1 MLKRKIITKIH
12 VLVTLFLLTSNIIFF
27 SQPFAKANEIRVP
40 EEYHTIQAAINN
52 ASAWDKIIVSEG
64 NYPEGQIEINKPL
77 TLIANGTVIVDG
89 LQKGHVFHVVEN
101 NVTIQGFIIENSSRL
116 FYYGGIFLDNV
127 QNSTI
132 ESNTIRNS
140 CGGVFLNASNN
151 NLLKDNVLT
160 NNAYGIVL
168 LISSNNL
175 LLRNRCSNNPS
186 AGIYL
191 EDSSS
196 NVIRANNVTDND
208 FHGIKLEGS
217 ANNLVEDNIAE
228 NNWIGILLYTLS
240 RQEIKRSDHNRVQ
253 GNIVL
258 NNHYGIWIRSSY
270 YNTVER
276 NRMAGN
282 ELYALYVRLS
292 KNSLIERN
300 NITGNEFGM
309 RLDFSDY
316 SQIRENNASNN
327 QYGIYLSGSDFNT
340 IENNTVNKNTFYGIA
355 LTPRD
360 KYPSNDNLIKKNEV
374 LDNVLYDLYWNGTGT
389 VNTFVE
395 NIYRTTNW
403 DTIRNVPEQYPT
415 IQAAIDAANSGDII
429 QVAAGTYNES
439 ITVSKSL
446 KIIGESRE
454 NTTIV
459 SIDNVTAIAVHI
471 TANNVYFT
479 GFTVKSGF
487 GGILVESSSGN
498 TIVDN
503 IVMQNFEGI
512 YLLNANNNIVRDNV
526 LLGNYYTG
534 VGLWTAHN
542 NKIVYNSISGG
553 NDFGMDLWGANANLI
568 MGNTIAN
575 VGDHGIYIWYSNSNR
590 IYHNNFINNRFQ
602 IYNYPIT
609 QQFNNTWD
617 SGWSEGN
624 YWSDYNGTDTN
635 GDGIGDTSVPHHRVD
650 NYPLMNPVIRVPQD
664 YPTIQTAINTAAPK
678 EIVSVSSGT
687 YYETV
692 FLNKSISLVGENRS
706 NTVIDG
712 NGAEKVITIS
722 ANLTILR
729 DLTIINGSIYG
740 IRLENSFNNTIARN
754 TISKTQW
761 AISFYYSYNNTLTQN
776 EFFENQGSLQI
787 MPQLPK
793 YFFQEIDSSN
803 SVNGKPIYYWVSQHD
818 KEVPS
823 DAGLVAV
830 INSTHIL
837 IKDLNLT
844 SNSWGVLF
852 VSTNNSI
859 IQNVTISKSI
869 DGIVLEFSYNN
880 AISNNT
886 LSNLGWFGISLYKS
900 FNNTISSN
908 NISENAYGIHIS
920 NSDNNTVIKNNVA
933 FSYWAGIALDEYC
946 NFNVV
951 HKNVVTLN
959 GRGGITLD
967 DYCKNNTI
975 TENAITLNQWAGVV
989 LSDYSSQNLISRN
1002 LIQMNQYGL
1011 WSYSSKGNFI
1021 YKNNFISN
1029 FDQVNTDP
1037 TSKNIW
1043 DNGYPS
1049 GGNYWSDYRGVDLY
1063 SGSYQNLTG
1072 NDAIGDTALTID
1084 GNNRDPYPLMDQF
1097 NTFDAGTWNG
1107 EAYSVDIISNSTL
1120 SDFKLN
1126 ATQKT
1131 LSFNVTG
1138 IEGKAGFCR
1147 ITIPNVIIQ
1156 DLWQGNYTIL
1166 LNGEPWPF
1174 RNWTDTENTYIY
1186 VNYTHSEH
1194 QITIIPEFPSAMILL
1209 LIIAISLIAAIL
1221 VKRKLPKKYD
1231 LPIYHNNSSST
1242 D

>member
-1 MLKRKIITKIH
+1 MLKRKMITKIH

-40 EEYHTIQAAINN
+40 EEYHPIQAAINN

-101 NVTIQGFIIENSSRL
+101 NVTIQGFIIENSTRL
-116 FYYGGIFLDNV
+116 FYYSGIFLDNV

-132 ESNTIRNS
+132 ENNTIRNS
-140 CGGVFLNASNN
+140 YNGVFLNASSNN
-151 NLLKDNVLT
+151 VLKDNVLV
-160 NNAYGIVL
+160 NNMYGISL
-168 LISSNNL
+168 LNSNNNI
-175 LLRNRCSNNPS
+175 LLRNRSANNTS
-186 AGIYL
+186 DGIYL

-196 NVIRANNVTDND
+196 NVIKANNVTANIS
-208 FHGIKLEGS
+208 HGIKLDGS
-217 ANNLVEDNIAE
+217 AKNQVEDNIVE
-228 NNWIGILLYTLS
+228 NCSRGILLYTFQ
-240 RQEIKRSDHNRVQ
+240 RQTPKRSDHNILQ

-258 NNHYGIWIRSSY
+258 DNVYGIWIRSSY
-270 YNTVER
+270 YNTVQR
-276 NRMAGN
+276 NNMISNDWFG
-282 ELYALYVRLS
+282 LYVRLS
-292 KNSLIERN
+292 ENSLIERN
-300 NITGNEFGM
+300 NMTGNEFGI

-340 IENNTVNKNTFYGIA
+340 IENNTANKNTFCGIA

-360 KYPSNDNLIKKNEV
+360 EDPSNDNLIKKNEI
-374 LDNVLYDLYWNGTGT
+374 LDNAPYDLYWNGTGT

-403 DTIRNVPEQYPT
+403 DTIRKVPEQYPT
-415 IQAAIDAANSGDII
+415 IQAAINAANTGDII

-439 ITVSKSL
+439 ITVNKSL

-459 SIDNVTAIAVHI
+459 SIDNVTEIAVHI

-487 GGILVESSSGN
+487 GGILLQSSGN

-503 IVMQNFEGI
+503 IVTLNFEGI
-512 YLLNANNNIVRDNV
+512 YLLNANDNIVRDNI
-526 LLGNYYTG
+526 LLNNYYTG
-534 VGLWTAHN
+534 VGFWTAHN
-542 NKIVYNSISGG
+542 NIITYNSISGG
-553 NDFGMDLWGANANLI
+553 NDFGMDLWAANANLI

-617 SGWSEGN
+617 NDWSEGN

-635 GDGIGDTSVPHHRVD
+635 GDGIGDTSVPHQRVD

-664 YPTIQTAINTAAPK
+664 YLTIQTAINIAAPRQ
-678 EIVSVSSGT
+678 IVLVSSGT

-712 NGAEKVITIS
+712 NGAGKVITIS

-740 IRLENSFNNTIARN
+740 IWLENSFNNTIARN
-754 TISKTQW
+754 TISKTRW

-787 MPQLPK
+787 RPQLPE

-803 SVNGKPIYYWVSQHD
+803 RVNGKPIYYWVNQHD

-823 DAGLVAV
+823 DAGSVAV

-837 IKDLNLT
+837 TKDLNLT
-844 SNSWGVLF
+844 SDSWGVLF

-869 DGIVLEFSYNN
+869 DGIVLEFSYDN

-886 LSNLGWFGISLYKS
+886 LSSLGWFGISLYKS

-920 NSDNNTVIKNNVA
+920 HSDNNTVIKNNVA
-933 FSYWAGIALDEYC
+933 FSFWAGIALDEYC

-975 TENAITLNQWAGVV
+975 TENAITLNQWAGVA
-989 LSDYSSQNLISRN
+989 LYDYSNQNIVSRN
-1002 LIQMNQYGL
+1002 LVQMNQYGL
-1011 WSYSSKGNFI
+1011 WSYPSNENFI
-1021 YKNNFISN
+1021 YENSFISN
-1029 FDQVNTDP
+1029 FYQVYTDL
-1037 TSKNIW
+1037 TSKNTW
-1043 DNGYPS
+1043 DNGWE
-1049 GGNYWSDYRGVDLY
+1049 GNFWSDYNGTDLN
-1063 SGSYQNLTG
+1063 GDG
-1072 NDAIGDTALTID
+1072 IGDTAYVID
-1084 GNNRDPYPLMDQF
+1084 ANNQDRYPLIVPLVW
-1097 NTFDAGTWNG
+1097 NYSNPVPIVWEGTIYPV
-1107 EAYSVDIISNSTL
+1107 ALSSNSTV
-1120 SDFKLN
+1120 STFKFDKP
-1126 ATQKT
+1126 QIQI
-1131 LSFNVTG
+1131 SFNVTG
-1138 IEGKAGFCR
+1138 PSGTVGYCN
-1147 ITIPNVIIQ
+1147 ITIPK
-1156 DLWQGNYTIL
+1156 IL
-1166 LNGEPWPF
+1166 LGDSPWTITIDYVPK
-1174 RNWTDTENTYIY
+1174 TDYVKTENDTHTFIY
-1186 VNYTHSEH
+1186 FTYTHLSTSH
-1194 QITIIPEFPSAMILL
+1194 IIIKGTTVIPEFHLVIILP
-1209 LIIAISLIAAIL
+1209 LIMALTAFA
-1221 VKRKLPKKYD
+1221 VVFAKRKIPRKQK
-1231 LPIYHNNSSST
+1231 I
-1242 D
+1242 

>member
-1 MLKRKIITKIH
+1 MKDSYAKSRIEKRMKNKIYILLML
-12 VLVTLFLLTSNIIFF
+12 LLLTSNYAFF
-27 SQPFAKANEIRVP
+27 FQISVKANEIRVP
-40 EEYHTIQAAINN
+40 GDYHTIQAAINN
-52 ASAWDKIIVSEG
+52 ASDWDKIIVLEG
-64 NYPEGQIEINKPL
+64 NYAEGQIEINKSL

-101 NVTIQGFIIENSSRL
+101 NVTIQGFIIENSTCL
-116 FYYGGIFLDNV
+116 FYYSGIFLDNV
-127 QNSTI
+127 QNCTI
-132 ESNTIRNS
+132 ENNTIKNCYHGIFVR
-140 CGGVFLNASNN
+140 ASNQN
-151 NLLKDNVLT
+151 YLKDNVLT
-160 NNAYGIVL
+160 NNAYGTFL
-168 LISSNNL
+168 LNSNNNI
-175 LLRNRCSNNPS
+175 LLRNRFTNNSND
-186 AGIYL
+186 GMTL
-191 EDSSS
+191 EDSSG
-196 NVIRANNVTDND
+196 NVIKANNVTSNG
-208 FHGIKLEGS
+208 FHGIQLYGS
-217 ANNLVEDNIAE
+217 EKNQVEDNIAE
-228 NNWIGILLYTLS
+228 NNEFGILLYTFS
-240 RQEIKRSDHNRVQ
+240 RQETKRSDHNRVI

-258 NNHYGIWIRSSY
+258 NNEQGIFIRLSY
-270 YNTVER
+270 YNTVQR
-276 NRMAGN
+276 NKITSNQQYGIY
-282 ELYALYVRLS
+282 LRLS

-327 QYGIYLSGSDFNT
+327 RYGIYLSGSDFNT

-360 KYPSNDNLIKKNEV
+360 KDPSNDNLIKKNEV
-374 LDNVLYDLYWNGTGT
+374 LDNALYDLYWNGTGT

-403 DTIRNVPEQYPT
+403 DTIRKVPEQYPT
-415 IQAAIDAANSGDII
+415 IQAAIDAANPGDII

-459 SIDNVTAIAVHI
+459 SINNVTAIAVHI

-487 GGILVESSSGN
+487 GGILLDSSSGN

-512 YLLNANNNIVRDNV
+512 YLFNANNNIVRDNV

-534 VGLWTAHN
+534 VCLFTAHN

-553 NDFGMDLWGANANLI
+553 IDFGMDLWGANANLI

-575 VGDHGIYIWYSNSNR
+575 VADHGIYIWYSNSNR

-602 IYNYPIT
+602 IYIYPIT

-617 SGWSEGN
+617 SGWGEGN

-635 GDGIGDTSVPHHRVD
+635 GDGIGDTSVPHQRVD

-664 YPTIQTAINTAAPK
+664 HPTIQTAINTAAPK
-678 EIVSVSSGT
+678 QIVSVSSGT

-712 NGAEKVITIS
+712 NGAGKVITIS

-740 IRLENSFNNTIARN
+740 IRLENSFNNTIVRN
-754 TISKTQW
+754 TISKTRW

-920 NSDNNTVIKNNVA
+920 HSDNNTVIKNNVA

-975 TENAITLNQWAGVV
+975 TENAITLNQWAGVA
-989 LSDYSSQNLISRN
+989 LYDYSSQNLVSRN
-1002 LIQMNQYGL
+1002 LVQMNQYGL

-1021 YKNNFISN
+1021 YKNSFISN
-1029 FDQVNTDP
+1029 FYQVYTDL
-1037 TSKNIW
+1037 TSKNTW
-1043 DNGYPS
+1043 DNGCE
-1049 GGNYWSDYRGVDLY
+1049 GNFWSDY
-1063 SGSYQNLTG
+1063 SGEDSDG
-1072 NDAIGDTALTID
+1072 DGIGDTPYVID
-1084 GNNRDPYPLMDQF
+1084 QNNKDYHPLIKTYVVGDSNHDGKINYRDLFLLARAYGSAPNEPNWNPYVDF
-1097 NTFDAGTWNG
+1097 NDDKKVDYFDLAMLK
-1107 EAYSVDIISNSTL
+1107 E
-1120 SDFKLN
+1120 
-1126 ATQKT
+1126 
-1131 LSFNVTG
+1131 
-1138 IEGKAGFCR
+1138 
-1147 ITIPNVIIQ
+1147 
-1156 DLWQGNYTIL
+1156 NY
-1166 LNGEPWPF
+1166 G
-1174 RNWTDTENTYIY
+1174 
-1186 VNYTHSEH
+1186 H
-1194 QITIIPEFPSAMILL
+1194 
-1209 LIIAISLIAAIL
+1209 
-1221 VKRKLPKKYD
+1221 K
-1231 LPIYHNNSSST
+1231 
-1242 D
+1242 

>member
-12 VLVTLFLLTSNIIFF
+12 VLTTLFLLTSSLIFF
-27 SQPFAKANEIRVP
+27 SQPFAKAKEIRVP
-40 EEYHTIQAAINN
+40 EKYQTIQTAINN
-52 ASAWDKIIVSEG
+52 AFPGDKIIVSEG
-64 NYPEGQIEINKPL
+64 NYPEGQIEIDKPL

-89 LQKGHVFHVVEN
+89 LQKGHVFHIVKN
-101 NVTIQGFIIENSSRL
+101 NVTVQGFIIENSTRL
-116 FYYGGIFLDNV
+116 FYYSGIFLDNV
-127 QNSTI
+127 QNCTI
-132 ESNTIRNS
+132 ENNTVRNS
-140 CGGVFLNASNN
+140 YNGIFLNASHSNH
-151 NLLKDNVLT
+151 LKDNVLT
-160 NNAYGIVL
+160 NNAYGMFL
-168 LISSNNL
+168 LNSSNNI
-175 LLRNRCSNNPS
+175 LLRNRSANNTND
-186 AGIYL
+186 GMTL

-196 NVIRANNVTDND
+196 NVIKTNNVTSNTA
-208 FHGIKLEGS
+208 HGIQLYGS
-217 ANNLVEDNIAE
+217 GNNQVEDNIAE
-228 NNWIGILLYTLS
+228 NNKFGILLYTFS
-240 RQEIKRSDHNRVQ
+240 RQETKHSDHNRVI
-253 GNIVL
+253 GNVVL
-258 NNHYGIWIRSSY
+258 KNEHGIFIRLSY
-270 YNTVER
+270 YNTVQR
-276 NRMAGN
+276 NKIISNQQYGIY
-282 ELYALYVRLS
+282 LRLS

-316 SQIRENNASNN
+316 SQIKENNASNN

-355 LTPRD
+355 LTPRAED
-360 KYPSNDNLIKKNEV
+360 PSNDNLIKKNEV
-374 LDNVLYDLYWNGTGT
+374 LDNALYDLYWNGTGT

-403 DTIRNVPEQYPT
+403 DTIRKVPEQYPT
-415 IQAAIDAANSGDII
+415 IQAAINAANTGDII

-487 GGILVESSSGN
+487 GGILLESSSGN

-542 NKIVYNSISGG
+542 NIITYNSISGG

-575 VGDHGIYIWYSNSNR
+575 VGDHGIYIWYSNMNR

-617 SGWSEGN
+617 SGWGEGN

-635 GDGIGDTSVPHHRVD
+635 GDGIGDTSVPHQRVD
-650 NYPLMNPVIRVPQD
+650 NYPLMNSVIRVPQD
-664 YPTIQTAINTAAPK
+664 QPTIQTAINTAASK

-712 NGAEKVITIS
+712 NGAGKVITIS
-722 ANLTILR
+722 ANFTILR
-729 DLTIINGSIYG
+729 DLTIINSSIYG

-761 AISFYYSYNNTLTQN
+761 GISFYYSCNNTLTQN

-787 MPQLPK
+787 TPQLPE

-803 SVNGKPIYYWVSQHD
+803 SVNGKPIYYWVNQHD

-823 DAGLVAV
+823 DAGSVAV
-830 INSTHIL
+830 INSTHIV

-844 SNSWGVLF
+844 SDSWGVLF

-859 IQNVTISKSI
+859 IQNVTISRSI
-869 DGIVLEFSYNN
+869 DGIVLEFSYNTT
-880 AISNNT
+880 ISNNK

-920 NSDNNTVIKNNVA
+920 NSDNNTVTKNSVA
-933 FSYWAGIALDEYC
+933 SSYWAGIALDEYC
-946 NFNVV
+946 NLNVV

-989 LSDYSSQNLISRN
+989 LSDYGSENLISRN
-1002 LIQMNQYGL
+1002 LIQLNQYGL
-1011 WSYSSKGNFI
+1011 WSYLSKGNFI
-1021 YKNNFISN
+1021 YKNSFISN
-1029 FDQVNTDP
+1029 FYQVYTDL
-1037 TSKNIW
+1037 TSKNTW
-1043 DNGYPS
+1043 DNGCE
-1049 GGNYWSDYRGVDLY
+1049 GNFWSDYGGED
-1063 SGSYQNLTG
+1063 SDGDG
-1072 NDAIGDTALTID
+1072 IGDTPYVID
-1084 GNNRDPYPLMDQF
+1084 PNNKDYHPLIKTYVVGDSNHDGKINYRDLFLLARAYGSAPNEPNWNPCVDF
-1097 NTFDAGTWNG
+1097 NDDKIVDCFD
-1107 EAYSVDIISNSTL
+1107 L
-1120 SDFKLN
+1120 
-1126 ATQKT
+1126 
-1131 LSFNVTG
+1131 
-1138 IEGKAGFCR
+1138 
-1147 ITIPNVIIQ
+1147 
-1156 DLWQGNYTIL
+1156 
-1166 LNGEPWPF
+1166 
-1174 RNWTDTENTYIY
+1174 
-1186 VNYTHSEH
+1186 
-1194 QITIIPEFPSAMILL
+1194 
-1209 LIIAISLIAAIL
+1209 AIL
-1221 VKRKLPKKYD
+1221 KENYGRK
-1231 LPIYHNNSSST
+1231 
-1242 D
+1242 